1 MTKKVFITRQIPEIG
16 IDMLRKKGWEVDIYS
31 KDQIPSQKEIIKY
44 LKKKSY
50 DAVVTL
56 LTDKIDKIIF
66 DTSPSTK
73 IYANYAIGFDNIDM
87 SEAERRGIA
96 VTNAPGDY
104 AGCVA
109 EHAMA
114 MMLNLA
120 TRMSEGD
127 RYVRSG
133 KYKGWSPMN
142 FIGTDV
148 KGKTLGLIGAGG
160 IGGHLARLAIRG
172 FEMKVIYY
180 DITRNNSLEKEC
192 GASYVSTIEEVLKQV
207 DFVSLH
213 VPLLDSTKH
222 LINEERLRIMKPE
235 SFLINTSRGAVV
247 DEVALVKALQN
258 KTIKGA
264 GLDVF
269 EFEPALAKGLIKL
282 ENVILTPHIAS
293 ARESARNEM
302 STTVAQNIID
312 FLEDRVPRNI
322 VKSKIKI

>member
-1 MTKKVFITRQIPEIG
+1 MSKKVFITRRIPEIG
-16 IDMLRKKGWEVDIYS
+16 IDMLRNKGWEVDIYP
-31 KDQIPSQKEIIKY
+31 KDQVPSQKEIVKY

-56 LTDKIDKIIF
+56 LTDKIDRIIF
-66 DTSPSTK
+66 DASPSTK
-73 IYANYAIGFDNIDM
+73 IYANYAIGFDNIDV
-87 SEAERRGIA
+87 SEAEKMGII
-96 VTNAPGDY
+96 VTNTPGDY

-114 MMLNLA
+114 MILNLA
-120 TRMSEGD
+120 TRMTEGD

-148 KGKTLGLIGAGG
+148 RGKTLGLIGAGG
-160 IGGHLARLAIRG
+160 IGEYLARLSISG
-172 FEMKVIYY
+172 FKMKVIYY
-180 DITRNNSLEKEC
+180 DVIRNNLLEKDS
-192 GASYVSTIEEVLKQV
+192 GVIYVSTVEDVLKQA
-207 DFVSLH
+207 DFISLH
-213 VPLLDSTKH
+213 VPLLDSTRH
-222 LINEERLRIMKPE
+222 LISEDHLKIMKPE

-269 EFEPALAKGLIKL
+269 EFEPILAKGLTKL

-302 STTVAQNIID
+302 SITVAKNIID
-312 FLEDRVPRNI
+312 FLEDRVPRNV
-322 VKSKIKI
+322 VKSKINI

>member
-1 MTKKVFITRQIPEIG
+1 MSKKVFITRKIPEIG
-16 IDMLRKKGWEVDIYS
+16 IDMLRNKGWEVDIYS
-31 KDQIPSQKEIIKY
+31 KDQVPSQKEIIGY
-44 LKKKSY
+44 LKKKPY
-50 DAVVTL
+50 DAVITL

-66 DTSPSTK
+66 DASPATK
-73 IYANYAIGFDNIDM
+73 IYSNYAIGFDNIDI
-87 SEAERRGIA
+87 SEAEKRGII
-96 VTNAPGDY
+96 VTNTPGDY

-114 MMLNLA
+114 MILNLA
-120 TRMSEGD
+120 TRMTEGD

-148 KGKTLGLIGAGG
+148 RGKTLGLIGAGG
-160 IGGHLARLAIRG
+160 IGEYLARLAISG
-172 FEMKVIYY
+172 FKMKVIYY
-180 DITRNNSLEKEC
+180 DVIRNNLLEKDS
-192 GASYVSTIEEVLKQV
+192 GVIYVSAVEDVLKQA
-207 DFVSLH
+207 DFISLH
-213 VPLLDSTKH
+213 VPLLDSTRH
-222 LINEERLRIMKPE
+222 LISEDYLKIMKPE

-269 EFEPALAKGLIKL
+269 EFEPTLAKGLIKL

-302 STTVAQNIID
+302 SITVAKNIID
-312 FLEDRVPRNI
+312 FLEDRIPRNI
-322 VKSKIKI
+322 VKSKINK

>member
-1 MTKKVFITRQIPEIG
+1 MNKKVFITRKIPEIG
-16 IDMLRKKGWEVDIYS
+16 IDMLRNEGYEVDVYP
-31 KDQIPSQKEIIKY
+31 KDQVPSQKEIIKY
-44 LKKKSY
+44 LKKKPY

-56 LTDKIDKIIF
+56 LTDKINKTIF
-66 DTSPSTK
+66 DASPSTK
-73 IYANYAIGFDNIDM
+73 IYANYAIGFDNIDI
-87 SEAERRGIA
+87 SEAEMRGIA

-148 KGKTLGLIGAGG
+148 RGKTLGLIGAGG
-160 IGGHLARLAIRG
+160 IGEHLARLAILG
-172 FEMKVIYY
+172 FGMKVIYH
-180 DITRNNSLEKEC
+180 DVVRNNLLEKDSGIIYIPTLED
-192 GASYVSTIEEVLKQV
+192 VLKQA

-213 VPLLDSTKH
+213 VPLLDSTRH
-222 LINEERLRIMKPE
+222 LINENNLKIMKSE

-247 DEVALVKALQN
+247 DEVALVKALKN
-258 KTIKGA
+258 KIIKGA

-269 EFEPALAKGLIKL
+269 EFEPKLAKGLSKL

-302 STTVAQNIID
+302 SITVAKNVID
-312 FLEDRVPRNI
+312 FLEDRVPKNI
-322 VKSKIKI
+322 VKSKTNI